1 MKTTMW
7 KKAALLAAL
16 LAFVFCLG
24 KAQTPAT
31 NPATTPLTKVTRL
44 PLPDPSFPIS
54 QGVWIPASSDT
65 LYLSG
70 TVPPVADPNAPK
82 GTAQAYGGDTQ
93 AQTVATIQRIETI
106 LKAQNLTLS
115 DVAMMHAYLV
125 GDPTKENKLDFA
137 GFMAGYTKFFGTK
150 EQPNKPAR
158 STFQVAALAGPGI
171 LVEIEVIAVR
181 PH

>member
-1 MKTTMW
+1 MKIQMW
-7 KKAALLAAL
+7 KQAAILAAL
-16 LAFVFCLG
+16 LVFVFCLG
-24 KAQTPAT
+24 KAQTP
-31 NPATTPLTKVTRL
+31 TTSSAQAPLTKVTRI

-54 QGVWIPASSDT
+54 QGVWIPAASDT

-82 GTAQAYGGDTQ
+82 GTVQAYGDTQ
-93 AQTVATIQRIETI
+93 AQTVAVIQRIEQA
-106 LKAQNLTLS
+106 LKAQNLTLG
-115 DVAMMHAYLV
+115 DVVMMHAYLV
-125 GDPTKENKLDFA
+125 GDPSKENKMDFT

-158 STFQVAALAGPGI
+158 STFQVAALAAPGL

-181 PH
+181 LH